1 MCLEFDIY
9 LWNLEGKASEKEN
22 CLNPSFAALCDN
34 ATLSKYT
41 FESFDERLWYQA
53 AQGDV
58 VVWYVIRFG

>member
-22 CLNPSFAALCDN
+22 CLNPSFAVLCDN

-41 FESFDERLWYQA
+41 FESLDERLWYQA